1 MCAHGWCS
9 VTCGLNAVVGPFRP
23 LSLHPFTNNQQQD
36 NRSFRQQL
44 AAASR
49 DQKCKRKKK
58 STDTAE
64 HCFWAKADIVETA
77 AFFFLLSCLLSPRS
91 SAETSNTNSCFYA
104 VLYCCVHAVHVLSSF
119 TGTKHLCECYY
130 ARKRARV
137 RVCVLECFAVCR
149 AGSCIMS
156 CDSSV
161 CSGHDY
167 IGL

>member
-1 MCAHGWCS
+1 MD
-9 VTCGLNAVVGPFRP
+9 AVAGPFRP
-23 LSLHPFTNNQQQD
+23 LLLHPFTNNQQQD
-36 NRSFRQQL
+36 NRSSFRQQL

-64 HCFWAKADIVETA
+64 HCILGESGHCRYSAI
-77 AFFFLLSCLLSPRS
+77 FFFSCVLSPCS

-104 VLYCCVHAVHVLSSF
+104 VLYCCVHAVRVLSSF

-137 RVCVLECFAVCR
+137 CVCVLECLAVCR
-149 AGSCIMS
+149 SGSCLMS
-156 CDSSV
+156 HDSSV